1 MRGLM
6 ALGLAWS
13 ILICATPGLADRFG
27 TNPQPASAPVT
38 FAEGPVAEA
47 RVLPASEVRAAC
59 QSVETPGDT
68 DRDPGTGSV
77 ILARYDPATDNPFQ
91 HPKNGSQF
99 EANSTGLCR

>member
-27 TNPQPASAPVT
+27 TNPQPAPASVT
-38 FAEGPVAEA
+38 FADVRMA
-47 RVLPASEVRAAC
+47 PASEIRGPC
-59 QSVETPGDT
+59 RSVEDPGTSDVNHES
-68 DRDPGTGSV
+68 GTGSV
-77 ILARYDPATDNPFQ
+77 ILARYDAAIDNPFQ
-91 HPKNGSQF
+91 HPKSGSHF